1 MLLRNEERQ
10 GIKRRNAEHVLY
22 RLCRTVRNAFQAQYP
37 AVTISV
43 EQLFVDAVEWL
54 DELLS
59 VGGGAM
65 ERCGDLWND
74 LLEMYRE
81 RDGQREN
88 AEASQVKVAM
98 LFYLLMYCIASAG
111 HAYYRGSLMRELFGI
126 IHHRWQHSRCREMEQ
141 LLGPQ
146 VDLLSGEM
154 RTWMMAYFTSE
165 RSLLDAEEESCCA
178 EGSARVASTRQQ
190 DDGRLPLPEELDTER
205 AQKYFPMAIEKGW
218 MSFEQGR
225 YTWHGVTKKGAATQ
239 LAYFCGKVYEC
250 RYSEK
255 YSGNTGKRLP
265 AKALQELFGVEG
277 LHNLLKQAYKGTA
290 IQQWRSSIDALF
302 LSDSE

>member
-1 MLLRNEERQ
+1 MPLRNEERQ
-10 GIKRRNAEHVLY
+10 DVKRRYADHVLY
-22 RLCRTVRNAFQAQYP
+22 RLSRMVRNVFQAQYP
-37 AVTISV
+37 TVTISV
-43 EQLFVDAVEWL
+43 EQLFVDAVDWL

-59 VGGGAM
+59 AGGGAM

-81 RDGQREN
+81 RDGQRED

-126 IHHRWQHSRCREMEQ
+126 IHRRWQHSRCREMEQ

-146 VDLLSGEM
+146 VDLLSGQL
-154 RTWMMAYFTSE
+154 RAWMMAYFTSE
-165 RSLLDAEEESCCA
+165 RSLLDAEEEEESCCA
-178 EGSARVASTRQQ
+178 EGSARVASARQQ
-190 DDGRLPLPEELDTER
+190 DPGRLPLPEELDTER
-205 AQKYFPMAIEKGW
+205 AQKYFPMAIARGW

-250 RYSEK
+250 CYSDTAD
-255 YSGNTGKRLP
+255 GNTGKQLP
-265 AKALQELFGVEG
+265 EQALQDLFNVKR
-277 LHNLLKQAYKGTA
+277 LHTLLSQAYNATRP
-290 IQQWRSSIDALF
+290 QRWRDAIDALF
-302 LSDSE
+302 Q